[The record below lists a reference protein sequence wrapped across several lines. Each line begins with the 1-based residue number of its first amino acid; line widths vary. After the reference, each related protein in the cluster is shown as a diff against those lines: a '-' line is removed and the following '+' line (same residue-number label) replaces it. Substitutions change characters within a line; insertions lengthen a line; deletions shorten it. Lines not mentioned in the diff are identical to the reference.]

1 MKSCNVF
8 HHLYQPLSAVIKTY
22 VATKEI
28 SADFKLIVETV
39 QAIVSDSNAMK
50 IKTTNKNEKKKSIY
64 PIT

>member
-1 MKSCNVF
+1 M
-8 HHLYQPLSAVIKTY
+8 IKTY